1 MCILEEHILPLKCRS
16 PKDYPGFNESTGC
29 LLLEMNYN
37 PDQVF
42 STELGYLQNESI
54 LMISSYPYS
63 LSPIVISK

>member
-16 PKDYPGFNESTGC
+16 PKDYSGFNESMGC
-29 LLLEMNYN
+29 LLLEMNYI

-42 STELGYLQNESI
+42 FPQLGYLQNEPI

-63 LSPIVISK
+63 LSPIVIFK